1 MIYMLD
7 TSIASYIIRGSSAL
21 DARLQAPEQSWCI
34 SSITRSELRFGIAL
48 KPSAQRLALTVNAF
62 LQLAPTLAWDAS
74 AADEHG
80 TLRAMLRSKGKPIGD
95 FDEMIAA
102 HALSRSA
109 VLVTDNVK
117 HFAHVPGLR
126 VENWLR

>member
-1 MIYMLD
+1 MVHLIH
-7 TSIASYIIRGSSAL
+7 S
-21 DARLQAPEQSWCI
+21 
-34 SSITRSELRFGIAL
+34 RSELRFGIAL
-48 KPSAQRLALTVNAF
+48 KPSALHLARAVSGF
-62 LQLAPTLAWDAS
+62 LQLAPTLAWDAD

-80 TLRAMLRSKGKPIGD
+80 SLRAMLRSKGKPIGD

-102 HALSRSA
+102 HALSRNA

-117 HFAHVPGLR
+117 HFAQVPGLR